1 MEEEII
7 IIVKK
12 PPQNPGF
19 AADNMTVAGPESVG
33 AHRFTSRAD
42 AIAFLGGTEAL
53 DDRS

>member
-12 PPQNPGF
+12 PPSGQTLT
-19 AADNMTVAGPESVG
+19 AESASPEIG

-42 AIAFLGGTEAL
+42 AIAFLAGAEAT

>member
-12 PPQNPGF
+12 PPNQQ
-19 AADNMTVAGPESVG
+19 TLTTESASPDIG

-42 AIAFLGGTEAL
+42 AIAFLAAEAE
-53 DDRS
+53 DDRA